1 MPFLFNHLFW
11 LATIKNEDSLLNED
25 DDVNSDIL
33 NGSEDGKAY
42 ETINEEALIGTTNI
56 GATTDVTK
64 SPQKIIIQPT
74 KTIRETAETS
84 MRTISTKVKITKV
97 VGATNNQQTSAE
109 SASTDEGAGGDS
121 PNKIK
126 LGAPQVK
133 TLNER
138 LALRAQKFGDKLAS
152 RAERF
157 GLSNTEASKN
167 TTAPTTQVSSVS
179 QWVMTSQW
187 LLNILI

>member
-1 MPFLFNHLFW
+1 M
-11 LATIKNEDSLLNED
+11 ATIKNEDSLLNED

-33 NGSEDGKAY
+33 NGSEDGKAD
-42 ETINEEALIGTTNI
+42 ETINEEALIGITNI

-64 SPQKIIIQPT
+64 SPQKIIQPT
-74 KTIRETAETS
+74 KSMRETAETS
-84 MRTISTKVKITKV
+84 MRTISTKVKITKI

-109 SASTDEGAGGDS
+109 SASTDGGAGGDS
-121 PNKIK
+121 PSKIK
-126 LGAPQVK
+126 LAAPEVK

-179 QWVMTSQW
+179 Q
-187 LLNILI
+187 